1 VYIQLAILK
10 EQRTEMEFEW
20 DEAKAAGNL
29 EKHRISFED
38 AIGIFE
44 GPVLESRT
52 DRGAEERYRAIGV
65 VEGREIA
72 VIYTPRESRCRILS
86 AGRARPNERRAYRQ
100 AHPAE

>member
-1 VYIQLAILK
+1 M
-10 EQRTEMEFEW
+10 EMEFEW

-44 GPVLESRT
+44 GPVLETRS
-52 DRGAEERYRAIGV
+52 DRGAEERYKAIGV

-72 VIYTPRESRCRILS
+72 VIYTLREGRYRIIS
-86 AGRARPNERRAYRQ
+86 ARRARPNERRAYRQ